1 MTSGVRCVFLLGGK
15 SYGKSQ
21 RNGDERLMRSTITV
35 IDFGTSK
42 VVALVAEVTG
52 RQRTD
57 IIGAGRASYDGF
69 ADARWNNPDL
79 VNDTIAQA
87 VRTAEEQAR
96 TNTREVFVGV
106 PGQFSRIYTVE
117 VKLDL
122 QGADPHVTSRDIET
136 LFALANEEV
145 REVRGTPIHRSPAWF
160 VIDDGKKTLEPLN
173 RHGNELRAMISY
185 VIADQFFI
193 DDVSERLR
201 AIGKSASG
209 FFSTPMGEAMLYI
222 SDEERDRTALLID
235 TGYLATE
242 VMAVEGDTIIFHKNI
257 PLGGGHIT
265 ADLTYG
271 LDIPLDQAEQIKRSY
286 IFGAPASQPSFDI
299 LGTDGR
305 TQTFAYHKV
314 SEILDARAEEI
325 CDEIASC
332 VKESGVRLGNW
343 SVVYLTGG
351 GLAINRGG
359 REFLSERLGRPVRD
373 LPRKA
378 VKLSSPIYSSA
389 LGLLDLIIDTRTG
402 AGAAQGGLGAFF
414 RNLFGG

>member
-1 MTSGVRCVFLLGGK
+1 
-15 SYGKSQ
+15 
-21 RNGDERLMRSTITV
+21 MRSTITV

-42 VVALVAEVTG
+42 VVALVAEVSG

-57 IIGAGRASYDGF
+57 IIGAGITPYDGF

-79 VNDTIAQA
+79 VNDTIVQA
-87 VRTAEEQAR
+87 IKTAEEQAR
-96 TNTREVFVGV
+96 TNSREVFVGV

-122 QGADPHVTSRDIET
+122 QGADPQVTSRDIET

-235 TGYLATE
+235 TGYLTTE

-271 LDIPLDQAEQIKRSY
+271 LDIPLDQAEQIKRTY
-286 IFGAPASQPSFDI
+286 TFGAPSSQQSFD
-299 LGTDGR
+299 LSGADGR
-305 TQTFAYHKV
+305 TQTFSYDQV

-325 CDEIASC
+325 CEEISNC

-378 VKLSSPIYSSA
+378 VKLSSPIYSSS

-402 AGAAQGGLGAFF
+402 SGAGKNGIGSFF
-414 RNLFGG
+414 RSLFGG